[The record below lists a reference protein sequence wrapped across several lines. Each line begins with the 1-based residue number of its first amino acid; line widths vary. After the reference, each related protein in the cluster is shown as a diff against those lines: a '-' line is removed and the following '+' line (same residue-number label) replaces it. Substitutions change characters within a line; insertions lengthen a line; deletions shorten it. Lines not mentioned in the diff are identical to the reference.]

1 MHAGF
6 ATSNHGSSLT
16 HTPVRVSYLSS
27 AVVRRCNY
35 HVPLSSCSAKETV
48 KGPPQIASGCYTIPD
63 HSCFNLAPATSVLLY
78 TRNTCD
84 LCAEDKSLWVNTAL
98 WSHQAVSYILSLS
111 LSLYRRIIII
121 LRQMANHKFVRVAA
135 PLGVCLSALL
145 SLL

>member
-1 MHAGF
+1 M
-6 ATSNHGSSLT
+6 LQ
-16 HTPVRVSYLSS
+16 P
-27 AVVRRCNY
+27 C
-35 HVPLSSCSAKETV
+35 
-48 KGPPQIASGCYTIPD
+48 
-63 HSCFNLAPATSVLLY
+63 TSVLLY

-121 LRQMANHKFVRVAA
+121 IRQMANHKFVRVAA

-145 SLL
+145 SLLSLFIAQNLTKACALALTTLF